1 MKIGYIGIGIMGRPM
16 AHNLVKAGHEVY
28 IFNRTAEK
36 CAPLEQT
43 GAKVEESP
51 AAVTRRSEVVFT
63 NVPDTGDVE
72 QVIFGEKGIF
82 DSARTGLVVI
92 DNSTI
97 SPAATREFAKRLKR
111 EKQTEYLDAPV
122 SGGDVGAKKGTLAIM
137 VGGEKAVFEKC
148 LPLLEVLGSK
158 IVHVGPVGAGQTC
171 KACNQLFC
179 ALHMLACSEGIEL
192 AKKAGLDPKIMIEVV
207 SSGAGGSW
215 ALQNLGP
222 KILQQDFDPGF
233 MIDLL
238 SKDLRLVMELAQE
251 FKASMPGTAL
261 AQQLFTAAQAH
272 GFGRE
277 GTQALAK
284 VIQTLN
290 QPQNQIST

>member
-16 AHNLVKAGHEVY
+16 AHNLLRAGHDLY
-28 IFNRTAEK
+28 IYNRTAEK
-36 CAPLEQT
+36 CVPLEQI
-43 GAKVEESP
+43 GAKVEDSP
-51 AAVTRRSEVVFT
+51 AAVTGRSEVVFT
-63 NVPDTGDVE
+63 NVPDTDDVE
-72 QVIFGEKGIF
+72 KVIFGQKGIYEE
-82 DSARTGLVVI
+82 AREGLVVI

-111 EKQTEYLDAPV
+111 EKAAEYLDAPV

-158 IVHVGPVGAGQTC
+158 IMHVGPVGAGQTC

-179 ALHMLACSEGIEL
+179 ALHMLACSEGIAL
-192 AKKAGLDPKIMIEVV
+192 ARKAGLDPKIMAEVV

-222 KILQQDFDPGF
+222 KIIQQDFAPGF

-238 SKDLRLVMELAQE
+238 SKDLRLVMELAQQ
-251 FKASMPGTAL
+251 FKASLPGTAL

-284 VIQTLN
+284 IIQALN
-290 QPQNQIST
+290 QPQNQISI

>member
-16 AHNLVKAGHEVY
+16 AHNLVKAGHELY
-28 IFNRTAEK
+28 IYNRTAGK
-36 CAPLEQT
+36 CVPLEQI
-43 GAKVEESP
+43 GAKVEDSP
-51 AAVTRRSEVVFT
+51 AAVTHQSEVVFT
-63 NVPDTGDVE
+63 NVTDTDDVE
-72 QVIFGEKGIF
+72 QVIFGENGIYEE
-82 DSARTGLVVI
+82 ARDGLIVI

-111 EKQTEYLDAPV
+111 EKAAEYLDAPV

-148 LPLLEVLGSK
+148 LGLLEVLGSK
-158 IVHVGPVGAGQTC
+158 IMHVGPVGAGQTC

-179 ALHMLACSEGIEL
+179 TLHMLACSEGIEL
-192 AKKAGLDPKIMIEVV
+192 AKKAGLDPKVMVEVV

-222 KILQQDFDPGF
+222 KILQQDFAPGF

-238 SKDLRLVMELAQE
+238 SKDLRLVMELAQQ
-251 FKASMPGTAL
+251 FQASLPGTAL

-277 GTQALAK
+277 GTQSLAK
-284 VIQTLN
+284 IIQALN
-290 QPQNQIST
+290 QPQNQISI

>member
-16 AHNLVKAGHEVY
+16 AHNLLKAGHEVFIY
-28 IFNRTAEK
+28 NRTAEK
-36 CAPLEQT
+36 CAPLEQI
-43 GAKVEESP
+43 GAIVEASA
-51 AAVTRRSEVVFT
+51 AAVTCRSEVVFM

-72 QVIFGEKGIF
+72 QVIYGPKGIYEE
-82 DSARTGLVVI
+82 AREGLVVI

-122 SGGDVGAKKGTLAIM
+122 SGGDVGAKQGTLAIM
-137 VGGEKAVFEKC
+137 AGGEKEVFEQC

-158 IVHVGPVGAGQTC
+158 IMHVGPVGAGQTC

-192 AKKAGLDPKIMIEVV
+192 ARKAGLDPKIMAEVV

-222 KILQQDFDPGF
+222 KILQQDFAPGF

-238 SKDLRLVMELAQE
+238 SKDLRLVMELAQQ
-251 FKASMPGTAL
+251 FKTSLPGTAL

-284 VIQTLN
+284 IIQTLN
-290 QPQNQIST
+290 QPSRQISI